1 MDSSDDARVDSLLSL
16 LWQQLHD
23 HALVLTDAQGIIV
36 HWGGAAPRVLGYRPQ
51 DVVGRP
57 ISIICTDEDVQRG
70 VPELERSIAG
80 TDGRSEDDRWHV
92 RHDGARIWV
101 TGTLTPLR
109 SQGRLVGFAKIL
121 RDRTDQRMEIEQC
134 RNRLQTAELALA
146 SAEANFARIV
156 HELRNSLGPIRSATD
171 ILSRNGPGSESGPPV
186 AILRRQA
193 DVMQRLLSDL
203 ADAARVRSGKGG
215 LRLRP
220 LDLVEEIAH
229 ICDSVRA
236 KAQAMQQDLVVLL
249 PRAPL
254 PVQADRDR
262 LHQIA
267 FNLLDNAIKYTPSGR
282 RIWVKL
288 TDEGDMAVLRIQDEG
303 VGIAPALMPAIFE
316 LFTQEN
322 LHDAQGGF
330 GVGLAVVRDLVQAH
344 DGIVEAR
351 SDGKGKGS
359 EFTVRLPLD
368 RPA

>member
-57 ISIICTDEDVQRG
+57 ISIIFTDEDVQRG

-146 SAEANFARIV
+146 GAEANFARIV

-254 PVQADRDR
+254 PVQADRVVEREKAAMPGLELSQEGRARVNNGVGYEVGYQRFTDDER
-262 LHQIA
+262 YTGRQV
-267 FNLLDNAIKYTPSGR
+267 LLVPDDPKEGKGAVLLSLSLRSPGGR
-282 RIWVKL
+282 KL
-288 TDEGDMAVLRIQDEG
+288 TPPER
-303 VGIAPALMPAIFE
+303 
-316 LFTQEN
+316 N
-322 LHDAQGGF
+322 LAYLARKAYRSFRF
-330 GVGLAVVRDLVQAH
+330 G
-344 DGIVEAR
+344 
-351 SDGKGKGS
+351 
-359 EFTVRLPLD
+359 TD
-368 RPA
+368 RG